1 MSKITLYNNNCF
13 DVFKYLIKENIK
25 FDCIIADLPQEI
37 TKNKWDRIIPLE
49 KMWSYL
55 YQLKKNKSTPIILFS
70 NQPFTTKLISSN
82 IEDFKYCR
90 YWEKDRPSNFLNSS
104 KQPLRNIEDIA
115 IFGEDRRTFIE
126 DIIFFYEKQPKYFPQ
141 KLIGKENHNMGN
153 QYINKE
159 IQNNNYGKFIPKIN
173 DYGHFKFPR
182 QIMEYKRPHPPIHP
196 TEKPVKLL
204 EELIKT
210 YTLEGDLV
218 LDFCMGSGS
227 TGLACKILN
236 RSFIGIEKE
245 KEYFN
250 LALERINNLKNN
262 NEEQLSLFG
271 GI

>member
-1 MSKITLYNNNCF
+1 
-13 DVFKYLIKENIK
+13 
-25 FDCIIADLPQEI
+25 
-37 TKNKWDRIIPLE
+37 
-49 KMWSYL
+49 
-55 YQLKKNKSTPIILFS
+55 
-70 NQPFTTKLISSN
+70 
-82 IEDFKYCR
+82 
-90 YWEKDRPSNFLNSS
+90 
-104 KQPLRNIEDIA
+104 
-115 IFGEDRRTFIE
+115 
-126 DIIFFYEKQPKYFPQ
+126 
-141 KLIGKENHNMGN
+141 
-153 QYINKE
+153 
-159 IQNNNYGKFIPKIN
+159 
-173 DYGHFKFPR
+173 
-182 QIMEYKRPHPPIHP
+182 MEYKRPHPPIHP